1 MKLVTF
7 TYNGRTRIG
16 ELVGDTITVLAW
28 VDSNVRQMIRR
39 NVTPS
44 RTYERFPA
52 DKVKLEAPLNPGKI
66 IAIGRNYVEHAKE
79 TGSKVPTEPLI
90 FAKFPSSIIATG
102 DPIRW
107 RTSITEQVDW
117 EGELGVVIGKTAR
130 DVPEED
136 AYDYVFG
143 YTIANDVTARD
154 LQMVKDTQ
162 WTRGKSLDTFCPLG
176 PYIVTKDEIE
186 DPHNLAVRT
195 TINDEVMQDG
205 STRDMIFSIP
215 RLIAYCSRM
224 FTLEPGDLIMT
235 GTPPGVGVGR
245 SPQRF
250 LQDGEV
256 VTVSIEGIG
265 EISNP
270 CQVIAEEAV
279 IEGAGENSE
288 D

>member
-7 TYNGRTRIG
+7 TYNDRTRIG
-16 ELVGDTITVLAW
+16 ELIGDTITVLAW

-44 RTYERFPA
+44 RTYERIPA
-52 DKVKLEAPLNPGKI
+52 AQVKLEAPLNPGKI

-102 DPIRW
+102 DPIQW
-107 RTSITEQVDW
+107 RPSLTEQVDW
-117 EGELGVVIGKTAR
+117 EGELGVVIGRKAR
-130 DVPEED
+130 NVSEDD
-136 AYDYVFG
+136 AYHYVFG

-154 LQMVKDTQ
+154 LQMIKDTQ

-176 PYIVTKDEIE
+176 PYLVTKDEIE
-186 DPHNLAVRT
+186 DPHNLAIRT
-195 TINDEVMQDG
+195 MINDELVQDG

-215 RLIAYCSRM
+215 HLIAYCSRM
-224 FTLEPGDLIMT
+224 FTLEPGDLLMT

-270 CQVIAEEAV
+270 CQVIAEETV
-279 IEGAGENSE
+279 TEGSEANSE
-288 D
+288 N

>member
-117 EGELGVVIGKTAR
+117 EGELGVGIGKTAR

>member
-28 VDSNVRQMIRR
+28 VDSNVCQMIRR

-186 DPHNLAVRT
+186 DPHNLAIRT
-195 TINDEVMQDG
+195 TINDEVVQDG

>member
-7 TYNGRTRIG
+7 TYNNRTRIG
-16 ELVGDTITVLAW
+16 ELVDDTITVLAW

-39 NVTPS
+39 SVTPS
-44 RTYERFPA
+44 RTYERFSL

-102 DPIRW
+102 DPITW

-117 EGELGVVIGKTAR
+117 EGELGVVIGKKAR
-130 DVPEED
+130 DVSEEE

-186 DPHNLAVRT
+186 DPQNLAIRT
-195 TINDEVMQDG
+195 KINDEVVQDG
-205 STRDMIFSIP
+205 NTRDMIFSIP
-215 RLIAYCSRM
+215 YLIAYCSRM
-224 FTLEPGDLIMT
+224 FTLEPGDLILT

-270 CQVIAEEAV
+270 CKVIVEETVAEAAEE
-279 IEGAGENSE
+279 NSGN
-288 D
+288 